1 MWQSKVWNG
10 QEEAFRM
17 FTVVGIVLL
26 IVVQPDTDDPS

>member
-1 MWQSKVWNG
+1 MWQSHVWNG

-26 IVVQPDTDDPS
+26 IFLQPDVEGQA